1 MSSIFFNPANIKLEE
16 LNAYCKNTM
25 VEYLDIEFIE
35 LGPDFLK
42 AQMPVT
48 PKTAQPLR
56 MLNGGASLAL
66 AECVGSM
73 AANLVFDRQQW
84 VALGLDLNGN
94 HLRPV
99 MEGEMVYAIAKPH
112 HIGNTTQVWEIKI
125 ENEAGKLVHISRLTM
140 AVVPR
145 QK

>member
-1 MSSIFFNPANIKLEE
+1 
-16 LNAYCKNTM
+16 M
-25 VEYLDIEFIE
+25 VEYLNIEFVE
-35 LGPDFLK
+35 LGSDYLK
-42 AQMPVT
+42 AKMPVT
-48 PKTAQPLR
+48 PRTVQPLR

-73 AANLVFDRQQW
+73 AANLVFDRKQW

-94 HLRPV
+94 HIRPV
-99 MEGEMVYAIAKPH
+99 MEGESVTAIAKPI

-125 ENEAGKLVHISRLTM
+125 DNEAGKLVHISRLTM
-140 AVVPR
+140 AVIPR